1 MYCPNCG
8 SNNQAETKYC
18 TRCGTNLGVVAAAL
32 SGKLSGSS
40 EIEDRSTKL
49 LMDYYRG
56 RLSILVGVLA
66 LFAATLIL
74 ILLQFTGGPK
84 ILNALSIAG
93 IIYGAIA
100 TAWGV
105 EKWNDSLGEISAL
118 GYTPAEMKR
127 RQALKSEGARPEIEA
142 PKTERIISLPGQMPG
157 AYSTDPIA
165 MPPSVTEQT
174 TRELDERARQLSLE
188 SRPKEPR

>member
-18 TRCGTNLGVVAAAL
+18 TRCGTNLGIVADAL
-32 SGKLSGSS
+32 SGKFSESS
-40 EIEDRSTKL
+40 EIDERNTKL
-49 LMDYYRG
+49 LTDYYRG
-56 RLSILVGVLA
+56 RLSMLIGVLSII
-66 LFAATLIL
+66 AATLIL
-74 ILLQFTGGPK
+74 LLLQFVGGPK

-100 TAWGV
+100 IAWGV
-105 EKWNDSLGEISAL
+105 EKWSDSSGEIQAL
-118 GYTPAEMKR
+118 GYTPREMKKR
-127 RQALKSEGARPEIEA
+127 RSDRAEVARLEIEA
-142 PKTERIISLPGQMPG
+142 PKSERTISMPGSRPG

-165 MPPSVTEQT
+165 MPPTVTEQT

-188 SRPKEPR
+188 ARSEETR